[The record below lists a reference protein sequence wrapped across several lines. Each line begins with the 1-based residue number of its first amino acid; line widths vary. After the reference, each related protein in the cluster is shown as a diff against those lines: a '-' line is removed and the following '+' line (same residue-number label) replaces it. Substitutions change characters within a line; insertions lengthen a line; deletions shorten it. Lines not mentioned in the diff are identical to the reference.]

1 MGFQYLHSQ
10 PSDGGGVVKLVST
23 AAQEYAYALT
33 HRFDRFGSDESAFN
47 QNRRDSKTIYAMSLR
62 KIPIEKSKDMWDKI
76 NQHHGSF
83 GNDNQPKLG
92 LDENEMFLLSQLR
105 ECDKPRME
113 ESLLGPKQT
122 LVEKLLSKASVSND
136 EETSTTSLS
145 TSSTP

>member
-47 QNRRDSKTIYAMSLR
+47 QNHRDS
-62 KIPIEKSKDMWDKI
+62 E
-76 NQHHGSF
+76 NQC
-83 GNDNQPKLG
+83 P
-92 LDENEMFLLSQLR
+92 DENEMFLLSQLR